1 MKSALPKVMHTLS
14 GKPLVQHVVD
24 TAKKL
29 DSEHQVHLVVGHG
42 AERVI
47 EHFADSSVSIVEQ
60 TEQLGTGHAVAQA
73 LPHVGTESVTLV
85 LYGDVPLIQQKS
97 LSDLLALVSD
107 RSMALLTAIPESSSG
122 YGRIVRNA
130 QNQVLAIVEEKDA
143 SEEQKAIGEINTG
156 ILAVQSSKLH
166 QWLPRL
172 SSNNAQGEYYLTD
185 IIAMAVADGLIV
197 ETSQPEYIEETLGV
211 NNRMQLAELER
222 FYQSRQAE
230 LLMMNGATLADP
242 ARIDVRGELTT
253 GQDCFIDINAI
264 FEGQVI
270 LGNNVTI
277 GPNCILKNCIVGD
290 DTVIE
295 AFTSIDD
302 AHISD
307 LCNIGPFARV
317 RPGTK
322 MEQGS
327 KLGNFVETK
336 KAHIGK
342 GSKVNHLTYVGD
354 TVMGEGANIGAGTIT
369 CNYDGVNKHLTQI
382 GDGVF
387 VGSNSTLVAP
397 VKLAAG
403 SFIGAGSVI
412 TKDTEED
419 KLSLARAKQVT
430 ISKWKR
436 PEKLPKAGGQEQKVI
451 EKEQN
456 TSGSEQT

>member
-1 MKSALPKVMHTLS
+1 MKIDIVVLAAGKGTRMKSALPKVMHALA

-29 DSEHQVHLVVGHG
+29 DAEHQVHLVVGHG

-47 EHFADSSVSIVEQ
+47 DHFANSSVAIVEQ
-60 TEQLGTGHAVAQA
+60 KEQLGTGHAVAQA
-73 LPHVGTESVTLV
+73 LPHIDNNSVSLV

-97 LSDLLALVSD
+97 LSALIDQVSD
-107 RSMALLTAIPESSSG
+107 QSMALLTAIPESSSG
-122 YGRIVRNA
+122 YGRIVRDD
-130 QNQVLAIVEEKDA
+130 QQKVLAIVEEKDA
-143 SEEQKAIGEINTG
+143 SQQQKAIAEINTG
-156 ILAVQSSKLH
+156 ILAVQSSRLH
-166 QWLPRL
+166 QWLPKL

-185 IIAMAVADGLIV
+185 IIAMAVADGLTV

-211 NNRMQLAELER
+211 NNRLQLAELER
-222 FYQSRQAE
+222 FYQSQQADV
-230 LLMMNGATLADP
+230 LMTNGATLADP
-242 ARIDVRGELTT
+242 SRVDVRGELTT
-253 GQDCFIDINAI
+253 GQDCFIDVNAV
-264 FEGQVI
+264 FEGRVI
-270 LGNNVTI
+270 LGDNVTI
-277 GPNCILKNCIVGD
+277 GANCVLKNCVIGD
-290 DTVIE
+290 GTVVE
-295 AFTSIDD
+295 PFTSIDD
-302 AHISD
+302 AQIAD

-354 TVMGEGANIGAGTIT
+354 TEMGEGANIGAGTIT

-397 VKLAAG
+397 VTLAAG

-412 TKDTEED
+412 TKDTEEN
-419 KLSLARAKQVT
+419 KLSIARAKQVT
-430 ISKWKR
+430 ISKWTR
-436 PEKLPKAGGQEQKVI
+436 PEKLPKANGK
-451 EKEQN
+451 
-456 TSGSEQT
+456 

>member
-230 LLMMNGATLADP
+230 LLMINGATLADP

-264 FEGQVI
+264 FEGKVI

-456 TSGSEQT
+456 TSGSERT